1 MKLID
6 ADKLIEDINKR
17 VFDSSLS
24 TTLAVDLAVR
34 WIREAPTVADD
45 NTVGYL
51 GLDMSIEKMRCSVCN
66 SVLEG
71 CRRIKEKEAGEEE
84 EMRSKET
91 MLGDRISKYLAER
104 KMTQRQ
110 FAQKIGMTE
119 VSVSRYVNNDRL
131 PNANVVVR
139 MAKALGISTDEL
151 LGMDDA

>member
-1 MKLID
+1 
-6 ADKLIEDINKR
+6 
-17 VFDSSLS
+17 
-24 TTLAVDLAVR
+24 
-34 WIREAPTVADD
+34 
-45 NTVGYL
+45 
-51 GLDMSIEKMRCSVCN
+51 
-66 SVLEG
+66 
-71 CRRIKEKEAGEEE
+71 
-84 EMRSKET
+84 MRSKET